1 MAILKF
7 RSKVCAEIIML
18 EVHAKQLFNLINIPC
33 SQQGSIM
40 PEQLPTCIDKLKIA
54 IAQEKDIELQCPLSE
69 EEEAALP
76 KGMAA
81 PVRLQQRAYP
91 LLRMMQE
98 SAATNTFVYWGF

>member
-7 RSKVCAEIIML
+7 RSKVCAEIIMF
-18 EVHAKQLFNLINIPC
+18 EAHAKQLFDLINIPF

-40 PEQLPTCIDKLKIA
+40 PEQLPACINKLKIA
-54 IAQEKDIELQCPLSE
+54 VAQEKEIELQCPLSE
-69 EEEAALP
+69 EEEAALL

-81 PVRLQQRAYP
+81 PVKLQQRAYP
-91 LLRMMQE
+91 LLKMMQE